1 MGYMIQYDPEQNV
14 RYPSAVAV
22 TGRKVW
28 RKMLLILVVV
38 VLLGTA
44 ILYRDYLMRC
54 FLPGDGEITALAL
67 EELIRD
73 FQTGTPLGEAITTFC
88 REIVESAA

>member
-1 MGYMIQYDPEQNV
+1 MGYMIQYDPERNE
-14 RYPSAVAV
+14 RYPSTVVV
-22 TGRKVW
+22 TGKKVLRKV
-28 RKMLLILVVV
+28 LVILVMV

-44 ILYRDYLMRC
+44 ILYRDDLIRC
-54 FLPGDGEITALAL
+54 FLPGDGEVATLAL

-88 REIVESAA
+88 REIIASAA